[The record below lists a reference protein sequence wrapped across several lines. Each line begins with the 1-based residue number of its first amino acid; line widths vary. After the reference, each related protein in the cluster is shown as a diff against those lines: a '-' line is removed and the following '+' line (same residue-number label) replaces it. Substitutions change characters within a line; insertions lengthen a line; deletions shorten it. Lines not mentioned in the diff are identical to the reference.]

1 MPRILRIDD
10 FYLEAIP
17 EGHMLLINN
26 EDKPGVIGRICS
38 VLGSHAINI
47 SRMHVGQDQVR
58 GRNAVLLG
66 TSTRVNRDVLEE
78 IRAIE
83 DVQALQR
90 IDL

>member
-47 SRMHVGQDQVR
+47 NRMHVGEDKKKKQ
-58 GRNAVLLG
+58 N
-66 TSTRVNRDVLEE
+66 VNILNTQIPVDDKVLEE
-78 IRAIE
+78 IQGLE
-83 DVQALQR
+83 DVYMARR
-90 IDL
+90 IEL